1 MNQQMD
7 VALINEGTYPYFRG
21 GVSTWCD
28 KLVRGLPE
36 HRFHLVT
43 LVASGDE
50 RQGWELPDN
59 AVSLRPVPLWG
70 PVSRPRRRRPPP
82 RVMRAACAVI
92 TGAVRGNPVDFES
105 GLKELALLAAE
116 VDLAA
121 ALRACDLESHLL
133 DVWRQDAWLDS
144 GSLTMRDAMT
154 AVTLLERSLLPLT
167 VSLDFRPELCHAV
180 SNGLPTMVALA
191 EKWRHGTPLVMS
203 EHGVYLRERYLA
215 FRDLSYPQSVR
226 HIVLG
231 FLRQLT
237 QVGYRNAD
245 FIVPVARFNARWA
258 ERLGADPASI
268 LPIYNGVE
276 PDSYPEI
283 TTEPSVP
290 TISWVGRVDP
300 LKDLET
306 LIRAYAMVRARLPN
320 AELRLFGPTPAGNEV
335 YEARCLALADRLGVR
350 DGVRLEGPVPSS
362 RIAAEAGHVVAL
374 SSISEGMPYTVIE
387 AMMCGRA
394 TVSTD
399 VGGTADAVADAGI
412 VVTPRDPEAFAE
424 ACLELLT
431 DDRHRH
437 QLGKAARQRALSTF
451 TLERSI
457 ESYRMLYAAAVP
469 TTELLLSGEAS

>member
-1 MNQQMD
+1 MD
-7 VALINEGTYPYFRG
+7 VALINEGTYPYVSG

-50 RQGWELPDN
+50 HQGWELPDN

-70 PVSRPRRRRPPP
+70 PAPKPRRARPHP
-82 RVMRAACAVI
+82 RVLRAAGAVI
-92 TGAVRGNPVDFES
+92 IGAVRGSSVDFES
-105 GLKELALLAAE
+105 GLTELALLAGE
-116 VDLAA
+116 IDLPS

-133 DVWRQDAWLDS
+133 DVWRQDAWLD
-144 GSLTMRDAMT
+144 GNLTVRDAIT
-154 AVTLLERSLLPLT
+154 AISLLERSLLPLT
-167 VSLDFRPELCHAV
+167 VGFDFRPDLCHAV

-226 HIVLG
+226 HVVLG

-245 FIVPVARFNARWA
+245 FVVPVARFNARWA
-258 ERLGADPASI
+258 ERLGADPRSI

-306 LIRAYAMVRARLPN
+306 LISAYAIIRRKLPD
-320 AELRLFGPTPAGNEV
+320 AVLRLFGPTPAGNEV
-335 YEARCLALADRLGVR
+335 YEAQCLALADRL
-350 DGVRLEGPVPSS
+350 
-362 RIAAEAGHVVAL
+362 AAEAGHLVAL

-431 DDRHRH
+431 DDQRRHE
-437 QLGKAARQRALSTF
+437 LGRAARQRALSTF

-457 ESYRMLYAAAVP
+457 ESYRMLYAAAMP
-469 TTELLLSGEAS
+469 ATELPLSGEAS

>member
-1 MNQQMD
+1 MID
-7 VALINEGTYPYFRG
+7 VALINEGTYPYVSG

-36 HRFHLVT
+36 HQFHLVS
-43 LVASGDE
+43 LVASGNE
-50 RQGWELPDN
+50 RPSWELPSN
-59 AVSLRPVPLWG
+59 VASLRPVALWG
-70 PVSRPRRRRPPP
+70 PAPRSHPARSQSG
-82 RVMRAACAVI
+82 VESAARAVVAGSVHGDTEA
-92 TGAVRGNPVDFES
+92 FES
-105 GLKELALLAAE
+105 GLSALALLA
-116 VDLAA
+116 VDIDLPP
-121 ALRACDLESHLL
+121 ALRACDLVSDLL
-133 DVWRQDAWLDS
+133 DLWSDD
-144 GSLTMRDAMT
+144 GGTGLTVRDAIT
-154 AVTLLERSLLPLT
+154 AVSMLERSLLPLAVDLAT
-167 VSLDFRPELCHAV
+167 RPALCHAV

-215 FRDLSYPQSVR
+215 FWDLGYSQAVR
-226 HIVLG
+226 QIVLG

-237 QVGYRNAD
+237 QAGYRNAD
-245 FIVPVARFNARWA
+245 YVVPVAQFNARWA
-258 ERLGADPASI
+258 RNLGADPASI
-268 LPIYNGVE
+268 IPIYNGVE
-276 PDSYPEI
+276 PASYPVI
-283 TTEPSVP
+283 TSEPEVP

-306 LIRAYAMVRARLPN
+306 LINAYAIVRRELPDTV
-320 AELRLFGPTPAGNEV
+320 LRLFGPTPVGNED
-335 YEARCLALADRLGVR
+335 YEARCLSLADRLGVR

-399 VGGTADAVADAGI
+399 VGGTADAVADAGL
-412 VVTPRDPEAFAE
+412 VVAPRDPKAFAK

-431 DDRHRH
+431 DHDRRHRI
-437 QLGKAARQRALSTF
+437 GEEARRRALETF

-457 ESYRMLYAAAVP
+457 ESYRMLYSSAAPVTA
-469 TTELLLSGEAS
+469 LLLSGEAS

>member
-1 MNQQMD
+1 MD
-7 VALINEGTYPYFRG
+7 VALINEGTYPYVSG

-50 RQGWELPDN
+50 HQGWKLPAN

-70 PVSRPRRRRPPP
+70 PVPKPRRARPQP
-82 RVMRAACAVI
+82 RVMQAAGAVI
-92 TGAVRGNPVDFES
+92 TGAVSGSSVDFES
-105 GLKELALLAAE
+105 GLKELALLATE
-116 VDLAA
+116 VDLPL

-133 DVWRQDAWLDS
+133 DVWRHDAWLDS
-144 GSLTMRDAMT
+144 GRLTMRDAIT
-154 AVTLLERSLLPLT
+154 ATILLERSLLPLA
-167 VSLDFRPELCHAV
+167 VGLDFRPDLCHAV

-215 FRDLSYPQSVR
+215 FRELNYPQSVR
-226 HIVLG
+226 HVVLG
-231 FLRQLT
+231 FLRRLT
-237 QVGYRNAD
+237 QAGYRNAD
-245 FIVPVARFNARWA
+245 FVVPVAQFNVRWA
-258 ERLGADPASI
+258 ERLGADPRSI

-306 LIRAYAMVRARLPN
+306 LISAYAIVRSKLPD
-320 AELRLFGPTPAGNEV
+320 AVLRLFGPTPAGNEL
-335 YEARCLALADRLGVR
+335 YEARCLALADQLGVR
-350 DGVRLEGPVPSS
+350 DGIRLEGPVASS
-362 RIAAEAGHVVAL
+362 RIAAEAGHLVVL

-412 VVTPRDPEAFAE
+412 VVPPLDPEAFAA

-431 DDRHRH
+431 DDRRRH
-437 QLGKAARQRALSTF
+437 ELGHAARRRALSTF

-469 TTELLLSGEAS
+469 ATELLLSGEAS